1 MKLAIS
7 QSNYIPWKGY
17 FDLIASVDRFVLY
30 DTVQFTKNDWRNR
43 NLIKT
48 QAGVQWLSIPV
59 GDNIH
64 RTIQE
69 VPLPQTNWRIKHW
82 KSLVAAYGKAPFFD
96 EVASWLEPIYR
107 DNTDTTLSAFNARLI
122 REVCRQLRIETE
134 IVFDDGACRQ
144 QDRVLKLVE
153 ICQRHGAD
161 TYVSA
166 PAGKNYIDVRTFEL
180 HGLRLEWFEYPEY
193 PTYAQLHGPFLHSV
207 SILDALFHCG
217 AHPGS
222 IFASAGQRGLQT
234 CQELV

>member
-48 QAGVQWLSIPV
+48 QCGVQWLSIPV
-59 GDNIH
+59 GASIH

-69 VPLPQTNWRIKHW
+69 VALPQTSWRIKHW
-82 KSLVAAYGKAPFFD
+82 KSLVAAYARTPFFVD
-96 EVASWLEPIYR
+96 VASWLEPIYLQKS
-107 DNTDTTLSAFNARLI
+107 DLTLSDFNARLI
-122 REVCRQLRIETE
+122 RAVCHYLGIRTE
-134 IVFDDGACRQ
+134 IVFDDGRCRQ

-153 ICQRHGAD
+153 LCHRHGAD

-166 PAGKNYIDVRTFEL
+166 PAGKNYIEAGIFQAHDV
-180 HGLRLEWFEYPEY
+180 RLEWFDYPDY
-193 PTYAQLHGPFLHSV
+193 PTYAQLHGPFVHRVSV
-207 SILDALFHCG
+207 LDALFHCG
-217 AHPGS
+217 PHPES
-222 IFASAGQRGLQT
+222 IFASSGQHRLYP